1 MLAVHLIRFIF
12 FLSGKTVILTGHSL
26 GGSLALLLALD
37 IAVNHVQNEST
48 DTCSNYNRKEET
60 TESEINTNILTEDVD
75 EKGEK
80 IKEDMNVT
88 QDAVRKRDLQC
99 GSYNHHRGR
108 RCTDVAEP
116 LLLNQMHVVTFGQP
130 DLASSSFFESVKAG
144 SQTAR
149 SLLEERYMVSP
160 SKIAAFTLY
169 LLMLRGLLCTI
180 TYNTELRY
188 VYCSA
193 LHYYTV
199 PHSTLFLYAELR
211 CAVLYC
217 TVTLCT
223 AMH

>member
-1 MLAVHLIRFIF
+1 M
-12 FLSGKTVILTGHSL
+12 ILTGHSL

-37 IAVNHVQNEST
+37 IAVNHVDGEST
-48 DTCSNYNRKEET
+48 DTCSKHNRKEET
-60 TESEINTNILTEDVD
+60 TESEISTYILTEDID

-144 SQTAR
+144 SRTAR
-149 SLLEERYMVSP
+149 SLLEER
-160 SKIAAFTLY
+160 
-169 LLMLRGLLCTI
+169 
-180 TYNTELRY
+180 
-188 VYCSA
+188 
-193 LHYYTV
+193 
-199 PHSTLFLYAELR
+199 
-211 CAVLYC
+211 
-217 TVTLCT
+217 
-223 AMH
+223 